1 MKILTID
8 TSTTACSVAVSV
20 NEEIV
25 SSCLGSR
32 GRALSATILDT
43 VAFVLKGSGLE
54 LEELDGF
61 GVAVGP
67 GSFTGLRVGLATVMG
82 LALATGKPV
91 AGFSSLAMLAM
102 NLPWA
107 SHPVCPMF
115 DARKKEVYTGLYE
128 CRDTPRSLM
137 ADRVVSPEPF
147 LESLDGRVIFIGE
160 GAVKYRERIV
170 AILGERALFA
180 PPVVNLPHASAGAML
195 GAMAFARGAAVPPEL
210 LAPVYIR
217 PSEAELA
224 RLAEKIH

>member
-1 MKILTID
+1 VKILTID

-20 NEEIV
+20 NDEIV

-32 GRALSATILDT
+32 GRALSASILDT
-43 VAFVLKGSGLE
+43 VAFVLKGAGIE

-67 GSFTGLRVGLATVMG
+67 GSFTGLRVGLATVKG
-82 LALATGKPV
+82 LALATGKPI

-115 DARKKEVYTGLYE
+115 DARKKEVYTGLYT
-128 CRDTPRSLM
+128 CRDTPDSLM
-137 ADRVVSPEPF
+137 ADRVVTPEPF
-147 LESLDGRVIFIGE
+147 LESLDGTVIFIGE
-160 GAVKYRERIV
+160 GAVRYRERIV

-180 PPVVNLPHASAGAML
+180 PQGVNLPHASAGAL
-195 GAMAFARGAAVPPEL
+195 LAATVFSRGAAVPPEL

-224 RLAEKIH
+224 RLSGKIH